1 MNASMTN
8 MGWNLAAVA
17 AMMLIGWCVS
27 LLYRNVTIVDS
38 LWGLGFVL
46 IAWLTYV
53 MSDGY
58 WGRKMLLAVL
68 VTLLSFKHLSTS
80 ATTGGR
86 RSATPPPRSGRKASH
101 R

>member
-68 VTLLSFKHLSTS
+68 VTLYFTS
-80 ATTGGR
+80 LQISIGYQR
-86 RSATPPPRSGRKASH
+86 EVPICF
-101 R
+101 